1 MPLQTAD
8 VIDFQAYRLSR
19 SKDASDALKAAT
31 PVSLPVSFAM
41 QPVLMWVPYWG
52 FVPVMAMGI
61 AGYGA

>member
-8 VIDFQAYRLSR
+8 VIDFQAYRQSR
-19 SKDASDALKAAT
+19 SKGSSDAFKATAA
-31 PVSLPVSFAM
+31 VSFAM

-61 AGYGA
+61 AGYGV

>member
-1 MPLQTAD
+1 MPVHTAD
-8 VIDFQAYRLSR
+8 VIDFQAYRQAH
-19 SKDASDALKAAT
+19 SKRAEPVKATA
-31 PVSLPVSFAM
+31 PVSFAM

>member
-1 MPLQTAD
+1 MSVQMAD
-8 VIDFQAYRLSR
+8 VIDFQAYRQAR
-19 SKDASDALKAAT
+19 SKHAETVRAT
-31 PVSLPVSFAM
+31 APVSFAM